1 MKKWKTIFISAGLL
15 SSVALFPSL
24 IACNDTNDKSGEQ
37 GNGQNLKK
45 GEDSTNNTETQK
57 NESEKGKK
65 DTKRDK
71 DKKEGETE
79 SKTNENKNP
88 NQTSD
93 NDSKN
98 SEFEQKWS
106 NAFEFVDE
114 DDYGKHFKNIWDQVT
129 ERNKESKQLQRYT
142 KDHYY
147 FSFKGV
153 GKAKNTSKKNK
164 YYLFK
169 LKDTLDSQG
178 SLIQFTIVNN
188 EKFKK
193 EQQFL
198 NYEYDLSSKKLTI
211 KYIVKD
217 GANSKEFSQV
227 FDIPDPKTQS
237 PEEKKNDA
245 KQPSTPE
252 TSNEGKGKIKEE
264 ENITPPATETPNDK
278 DNAKNKNQ
286 ENEKLGSD
294 NSQSKPNN
302 RPEANDKKTEKGETG
317 KTDQSSIDK
326 KDENQ
331 NGSSDALKE
340 EKWKNAFELY
350 DSGVTFEKIKSKYEG
365 VKKKSKK
372 FKNENYIQ
380 KYGKNDNTF
389 FGIKSGG
396 NKQDN
401 KLFKLHNGLNSD
413 EIKFNVFKTKSYT
426 QEYFDFSIDETN
438 KKVTFKFKVKDIE
451 KEITQEIS
459 FSVSSESSTNSTN
472 QSSSSDDDE

>member
-24 IACNDTNDKSGEQ
+24 IACNGTNDKSGKQ
-37 GNGQNLKK
+37 KPKK

-65 DTKRDK
+65 DTKRDE

-129 ERNKESKQLQRYT
+129 EKNKESKQLQRYT

-153 GKAKNTSKKNK
+153 GRAKNTSKKNK

-178 SLIQFTIVNN
+178 SLIQFSIVNN

-227 FDIPDPKTQS
+227 FDIPDPKTQGS
-237 PEEKKNDA
+237 EEQKNDA

-252 TSNEGKGKIKEE
+252 TSNESKKK
-264 ENITPPATETPNDK
+264 NITPPATKTPNDK
-278 DNAKNKNQ
+278 DDTKNTNK

-294 NSQSKPNN
+294 KSQSKPNN
-302 RPEANDKKTEKGETG
+302 TPEANDKKTEKGETD
-317 KTDQSSIDK
+317 KTDKPSIDK

-331 NGSSDALKE
+331 NGSTDASKE
-340 EKWKNAFELY
+340 EKWKNAFEPF
-350 DSGVTFEKIKSKYEG
+350 DNTVTFEKNKIKYDAIKGKSK
-365 VKKKSKK
+365 S
-372 FKNENYIQ
+372 FKNEDYVQ
-380 KYGKNDNTF
+380 KYVKDGKPF

-401 KLFKLHNGLNSD
+401 KLFKLHNDLNSD
-413 EIKFNVFKTKSYT
+413 EIEFKTLSRKSIYLDWK
-426 QEYFDFSIDETN
+426 FDETN
-438 KKVTFKFKVKDIE
+438 KKVTFKFKVKGIE
-451 KEITQEIS
+451 EEITQEIS
-459 FSVSSESSTNSTN
+459 FPASSESSTNSTN
-472 QSSSSDDDE
+472 QSGSSDDDE

>member
-24 IACNDTNDKSGEQ
+24 IACNDTNDKSGKQ

-45 GEDSTNNTETQK
+45 SEDSTNNTETQK

-65 DTKRDK
+65 DTERDK

-153 GKAKNTSKKNK
+153 GRAKNTSKKNK

-227 FDIPDPKTQS
+227 FDIPDPKTQGS
-237 PEEKKNDA
+237 KEKNNDT

-252 TSNEGKGKIKEE
+252 TSNESKEK
-264 ENITPPATETPNDK
+264 NITPPATKTPNDK
-278 DNAKNKNQ
+278 DDAKNKNQ

-294 NSQSKPNN
+294 NSQNKPDNTS
-302 RPEANDKKTEKGETG
+302 ETNDKKTEKGETA
-317 KTDQSSIDK
+317 KTDKPSIDK

-331 NGSSDALKE
+331 SGSSDASKE

-401 KLFKLHNGLNSD
+401 KLFKLHNGLNSN
-413 EIKFNVFKTKSYT
+413 EIEFNVFKTKSYT

-438 KKVTFKFKVKDIE
+438 KKVTFKFKVKGIE

-459 FSVSSESSTNSTN
+459 FPTSSESSTNSKN
-472 QSSSSDDDE
+472 QSGSSNDEDE

>member
-24 IACNDTNDKSGEQ
+24 IACNDTNDKSGKQ
-37 GNGQNLKK
+37 GNGENLKK
-45 GEDSTNNTETQK
+45 SEDSTNNTETQK

-65 DTKRDK
+65 DTERDK

-153 GKAKNTSKKNK
+153 GRAKNTSKKNK

-227 FDIPDPKTQS
+227 FDIPDPKTQGS
-237 PEEKKNDA
+237 KEKNNDT

-252 TSNEGKGKIKEE
+252 TSNE
-264 ENITPPATETPNDK
+264 
-278 DNAKNKNQ
+278 
-286 ENEKLGSD
+286 
-294 NSQSKPNN
+294 SK
-302 RPEANDKKTEKGETG
+302 
-317 KTDQSSIDK
+317 
-326 KDENQ
+326 
-331 NGSSDALKE
+331 
-340 EKWKNAFELY
+340 
-350 DSGVTFEKIKSKYEG
+350 EKI
-365 VKKKSKK
+365 
-372 FKNENYIQ
+372 
-380 KYGKNDNTF
+380 
-389 FGIKSGG
+389 
-396 NKQDN
+396 
-401 KLFKLHNGLNSD
+401 
-413 EIKFNVFKTKSYT
+413 
-426 QEYFDFSIDETN
+426 
-438 KKVTFKFKVKDIE
+438 
-451 KEITQEIS
+451 
-459 FSVSSESSTNSTN
+459 
-472 QSSSSDDDE
+472 